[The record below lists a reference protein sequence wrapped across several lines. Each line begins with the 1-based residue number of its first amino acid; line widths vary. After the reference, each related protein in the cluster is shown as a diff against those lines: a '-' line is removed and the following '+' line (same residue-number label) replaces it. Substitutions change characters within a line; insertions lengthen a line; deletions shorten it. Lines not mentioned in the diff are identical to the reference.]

1 MQAESTLPQ
10 PSERAARSATRPLAA
25 PLYLLRNSGKTLPLI
40 AVITLAVLLVAGI
53 VALMDSIPYSIKVI
67 YSYSR
72 IALGI
77 SPRWDPN
84 QTPHLKTIVTKECP
98 VPI

>member
-1 MQAESTLPQ
+1 MQAESSLPQ
-10 PSERAARSATRPLAA
+10 SPDKSVRSATRPLAA
-25 PLYLLRNSGKTLPLI
+25 PLYLARNAGKTAPLI
-40 AVITLAVLLVAGI
+40 AVITLAVMLVAGI
-53 VALMDSIPYSIKVI
+53 VAMMDSIPYSIKVI

-84 QTPHLKTIVTKECP
+84 QTPKLKSIIQQECP
-98 VPI
+98 VP